1 MEFRQLR
8 HFLAVVEHGHFTRA
22 AESVH
27 LSQSAL
33 SASIRALENEL
44 GTPLFERTTR
54 SVVPTDAGKV
64 LYPYAQRMLG
74 EAQDAVVAVGR
85 LRTGELGTLTLGTVQ
100 TFTAVDLP
108 ALLARLHGRFPG
120 IGVTLRE
127 ATTDELFD
135 AVTTAELDLAF
146 VALDA
151 RPLPSGLIALRTYRE
166 ELTVVAAPDHPL
178 AAVTEIDIH
187 ALQSCSFVDF
197 QAGTGLQTTIES
209 LFAAAGVR
217 RHITF
222 RVGDMDRLLEL
233 VRYGLGVAVVPEPIA
248 QRSGLR
254 RIRMNTGNR
263 CRTLALVGRATAS
276 HNRAARLFLD
286 LLAEPIV

>member
-33 SASIRALENEL
+33 SASVRALENEL

-74 EAQDAVVAVGR
+74 EAQDAVAAVGR

-108 ALLARLHGRFPG
+108 ALLARCTAGF
-120 IGVTLRE
+120 RE
-127 ATTDELFD
+127 SE
-135 AVTTAELDLAF
+135 
-146 VALDA
+146 
-151 RPLPSGLIALRTYRE
+151 
-166 ELTVVAAPDHPL
+166 
-178 AAVTEIDIH
+178 
-187 ALQSCSFVDF
+187 
-197 QAGTGLQTTIES
+197 
-209 LFAAAGVR
+209 
-217 RHITF
+217 
-222 RVGDMDRLLEL
+222 
-233 VRYGLGVAVVPEPIA
+233 
-248 QRSGLR
+248 
-254 RIRMNTGNR
+254 
-263 CRTLALVGRATAS
+263 
-276 HNRAARLFLD
+276 
-286 LLAEPIV
+286 

>member
-1 MEFRQLR
+1 MELRQLR
-8 HFLAVVEHGHFTRA
+8 HFMAVVEHGHFTRA

-33 SASIRALENEL
+33 SASVRALENEL
-44 GTPLFERTTR
+44 GTALFERTTR
-54 SVVPTDAGKV
+54 SVIPTDAGTV

-74 EAQDAVVAVGR
+74 EAQDAVAAVGR
-85 LRTGELGTLTLGTVQ
+85 VRTGELGTLALGTVQ

-108 ALLARLHGRFPG
+108 ALLAHLHGRYPG
-120 IGVTLRE
+120 IGVTLKE

-151 RPLPSGLIALRTYRE
+151 RPLPSGLTALRTYRE
-166 ELTVVAAPDHPL
+166 ELTVVVAPDHPL
-178 AAVTEIDIH
+178 AAVTEIEMR

-209 LFAAAGVR
+209 LFAAAGVH

-222 RVGDMDRLLEL
+222 RVGDMDRVLDL

-248 QRSGLR
+248 ERSGLR
-254 RIRMNTGNR
+254 KIRMRPGNPS
-263 CRTLALVGRATAS
+263 RTLALVGRTHAFHS
-276 HNRAARLFLD
+276 KAAGLFLD
-286 LLAEPIV
+286 LLTETIA